1 MKRCQAALRAAAMIV
16 ACAVLGARLAR
27 AQEEVVERQ
36 AAREPG
42 APRLDT
48 YGTGATTNYVLQAF
62 AFDPDAGGGSNVGA
76 NSFGSRY
83 CSSSC
88 ALRAPVMLPA
98 GAVLVGMELEACDT
112 DAAGQVTA
120 QIARQPRLEGPFVN
134 LASVGTGV
142 STTPG
147 CGFFNSVM
155 LETIDNETSTYYV
168 RLNVFG
174 TTAATRFQAVRL
186 VYRLQVSPAP
196 ATATFPNDVP
206 TSHPF
211 FRFVEALAAAGIT
224 GGCSAG
230 SFCPNEP
237 VTRGQM
243 AVFLATA
250 LGLHFPN

>member
-1 MKRCQAALRAAAMIV
+1 MKGCQAAWRAAAMIV
-16 ACAVLGARLAR
+16 ACTGLGAPLAR
-27 AQEEVVERQ
+27 AQEGV
-36 AAREPG
+36 
-42 APRLDT
+42 DT
-48 YGTGATTNYVLQAF
+48 YGTATTTNYVLQAY
-62 AFDPDAGGGSNVGA
+62 AFEPDNGAGSNLISNGI
-76 NSFGSRY
+76 GSRS

-98 GAVLVGMELEACDT
+98 GAVLVGIELEACDT
-112 DAAGQVTA
+112 DAAGQVSI
-120 QIARQPRLEGPFVN
+120 QIARQPQLEAPFVN
-134 LASVGTGV
+134 LVSVGTGV
-142 STTPG
+142 SQTPG
-147 CGFFNSVM
+147 CAFFNAGLLHTV
-155 LETIDNETSTYYV
+155 DNETSTYYV

-174 TTAATRFQAVRL
+174 TTIATRFQAVRIS
-186 VYRLQVSPAP
+186 YRLQVSAAP

-230 SFCPNEP
+230 SYCPNSP
-237 VTRGQM
+237 VTRGEM